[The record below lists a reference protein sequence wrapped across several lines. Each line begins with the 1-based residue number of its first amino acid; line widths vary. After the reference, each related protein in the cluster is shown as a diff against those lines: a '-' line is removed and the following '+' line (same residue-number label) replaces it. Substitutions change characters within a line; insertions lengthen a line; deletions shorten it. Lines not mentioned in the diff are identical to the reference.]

1 MVSIIMPCYNAGKYI
16 REAIESVVD
25 QTYQDW
31 ELIIVN
37 DGSTD
42 NSQQVVEDYIQSAIT
57 NNDSD
62 KSQIRLI
69 NQPNS
74 GACRARNNGIEHA
87 NGEYIKFLDAD
98 DKLMPTCLEEQ
109 VQQIQSLRTNQIPF
123 GYYGRID
130 AHGSFI
136 SDYHFTQKELSEMQ
150 KDAVYFFFHNW
161 HMLISAPL
169 HRTSLLRQLGGFDEK
184 LPCGQEFDMHFR
196 LALAGI
202 ECVYFPT
209 YTFVYREYESQF
221 RISSTTKAGTQA
233 RQISKDIRYAHA
245 ESLLLD
251 KYGVM
256 PVLYKDFFASFW
268 FSKAR
273 EEFAQKNQ
281 NEGKQFLERACT
293 YKSNNRF
300 QKIYVIMGKFMG
312 YINLETLLRLRLC
325 LLHKE

>member
-1 MVSIIMPCYNAGKYI
+1 
-16 REAIESVVD
+16 
-25 QTYQDW
+25 
-31 ELIIVN
+31 
-37 DGSTD
+37 
-42 NSQQVVEDYIQSAIT
+42 
-57 NNDSD
+57 
-62 KSQIRLI
+62 
-69 NQPNS
+69 
-74 GACRARNNGIEHA
+74 
-87 NGEYIKFLDAD
+87 
-98 DKLMPTCLEEQ
+98 
-109 VQQIQSLRTNQIPF
+109 
-123 GYYGRID
+123 
-130 AHGSFI
+130 
-136 SDYHFTQKELSEMQ
+136 
-150 KDAVYFFFHNW
+150 
-161 HMLISAPL
+161 
-169 HRTSLLRQLGGFDEK
+169 
-184 LPCGQEFDMHFR
+184 MHFR